1 MMYELKALPLSPAN
15 DPWESIDRRI
25 QFGKNILTSVEFTV
39 TNLCN
44 LRCEHCAVGD
54 VLTHKESDDRVPIE
68 ILIQR
73 LEEIPYLDTLS
84 ITGGEPMY
92 NKQMVEEYVVP
103 LLQYAHRRGARTQI
117 NSNLTLDLER
127 YEAILPYLDVLHI
140 SFNYLSAED
149 FYKIAYV
156 HTHHAVSFAQAE
168 KTYQRLMENTVTLAK
183 RGVFVSAESLITVH
197 TKDKIGAIHRK
208 IKEMGCKR
216 HEVHPLYPSDFARGM
231 QVLSLDELRDAYHQL
246 LDQHEPD
253 LWILFGTLPFYA
265 CSQNEE
271 DLRLIRRMHATPNVT
286 VRNDPDGHNRLN
298 VNVFTGDVTVT
309 DFGDTGP
316 LGNVKSDSLQECFER
331 WQKEPIFQKYNCFCP
346 QSRCNGPNLLV
357 ANTYYKEVDF
367 RNGKGISLS

>member
-92 NKQMVEEYVVP
+92 NK
-103 LLQYAHRRGARTQI
+103 R
-117 NSNLTLDLER
+117 
-127 YEAILPYLDVLHI
+127 
-140 SFNYLSAED
+140 
-149 FYKIAYV
+149 
-156 HTHHAVSFAQAE
+156 
-168 KTYQRLMENTVTLAK
+168 
-183 RGVFVSAESLITVH
+183 
-197 TKDKIGAIHRK
+197 
-208 IKEMGCKR
+208 
-216 HEVHPLYPSDFARGM
+216 
-231 QVLSLDELRDAYHQL
+231 
-246 LDQHEPD
+246 
-253 LWILFGTLPFYA
+253 
-265 CSQNEE
+265 
-271 DLRLIRRMHATPNVT
+271 
-286 VRNDPDGHNRLN
+286 
-298 VNVFTGDVTVT
+298 
-309 DFGDTGP
+309 
-316 LGNVKSDSLQECFER
+316 
-331 WQKEPIFQKYNCFCP
+331 P

-357 ANTYYKEVDF
+357 ANTYYKEVEF